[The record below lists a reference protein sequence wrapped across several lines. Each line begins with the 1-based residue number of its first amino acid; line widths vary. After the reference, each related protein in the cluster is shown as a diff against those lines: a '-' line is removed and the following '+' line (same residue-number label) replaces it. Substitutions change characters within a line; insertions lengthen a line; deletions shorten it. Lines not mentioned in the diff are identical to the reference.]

1 MGDKP
6 LNLLALQSLFGVFLL
21 TVFAFAL
28 SENRRAVS
36 GRVAAGGLALQ
47 FALALVLLK
56 VPPVRAA
63 FLLLNDA
70 LLAIQRATAAGTAFV
85 FGYLGGGPLPFA
97 ETYVGA
103 SFVLAF
109 QALPIILVMSAL
121 SALLFHWGV
130 LPAVVKGFAFA
141 LRRAMGVG
149 GAEGLSAAA
158 NVFVGMVEAPL
169 LIRPYLARLSRAELF
184 SVMTCGMAS
193 IAGTV
198 MALYAAFLAT
208 AVPGALGHILI
219 ASLLSAPAAIMVSR
233 LMIPAGE
240 ESRPGANEETL
251 PPSDHHGAWEA
262 ITRGTLD
269 GAQLLINI
277 VAMLIVL
284 VALVS
289 LVNQA
294 LGLIPEVGGAK
305 ITLERSF
312 GYAMAPLALAAG
324 VPWDEALAAGR
335 LFGIKTVLN
344 ELLAYLELAKLGDAE
359 LSPRSRLIMTY
370 ALCGFANFG
379 SLGIMI
385 GGLATLAPDR
395 RAEIVA
401 LAPKTIV
408 SGTLA
413 TTLTGAVVGVL
424 W

>member
-1 MGDKP
+1 M
-6 LNLLALQSLFGVFLL
+6 NWLALQSLGGIAALVAI
-21 TVFAFAL
+21 AFAL
-28 SENRRAVS
+28 SEKRSAVS
-36 GRVAAGGLALQ
+36 GRLVAGGLALQ
-47 FALALVLLK
+47 FALALLLLK
-56 VPPVRAA
+56 VPLVKDAL
-63 FLLLNDA
+63 LLLNDA
-70 LLAIQRATAAGTAFV
+70 LLALQRATQAGTSFV

-97 ETYVGA
+97 ETYAGA

-109 QALPIILVMSAL
+109 QALPLVLVMSAL
-121 SALLFHWGV
+121 SALLFHWRV
-130 LPAVVKGFAFA
+130 LPAIVKAFA
-141 LRRAMGVG
+141 WVLRRAMGVG

-169 LIRPYLARLSRAELF
+169 LIRPYLERLSRAELF
-184 SVMTCGMAS
+184 SVMTCGMAT

-198 MALYAAFLAT
+198 MALYASFLAA
-208 AVPGALGHILI
+208 AVPGALGHILV
-219 ASLLSAPAAIMVSR
+219 ASLLAAPAAIVVARVMV
-233 LMIPAGE
+233 PADAAE
-240 ESRPGANEETL
+240 RPGTAEETL
-251 PPSDHHGAWEA
+251 PPSDHQGAWEA

-294 LGLIPEVGGAK
+294 LGLLPEWGGAK
-305 ITLERSF
+305 VTLERIF
-312 GYAMAPLALAAG
+312 GLALAPLALAVG
-324 VPWDEALAAGR
+324 VPWEEALAAGR

-344 ELLAYLELAKLGDAE
+344 ELLAYLELAKYTDADLG
-359 LSPRSRLIMTY
+359 PRSRLIMTY

-385 GGLATLAPDR
+385 GGLATIAPGR

-401 LAPKTIV
+401 LGPKTIV

-413 TTLTGAVVGVL
+413 TCLAGAMAGLL